1 MTTAVPALDADLV
14 RFEPVFA
21 PAATTEPRWVRAL
34 LITIALAFAL
44 LFLFKFFIATMPL
57 TTNPKIGSLL
67 SMLCP
72 PAITMPA
79 SVQTDLAPAITS

>member
-44 LFLFKFFIATMPL
+44 LFLLIPL
-57 TTNPKIGSLL
+57 AVVFTEALRKGW
-67 SMLCP
+67 
-72 PAITMPA
+72 
-79 SVQTDLAPAITS
+79 